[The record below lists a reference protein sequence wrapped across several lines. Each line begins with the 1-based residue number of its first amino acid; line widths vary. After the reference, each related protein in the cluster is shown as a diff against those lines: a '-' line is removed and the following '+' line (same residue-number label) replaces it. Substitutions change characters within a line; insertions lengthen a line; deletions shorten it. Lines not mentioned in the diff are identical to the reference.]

1 MRITRVMVPLA
12 AAILLAGCASQ
23 SPYGGQNGG
32 GQTQRSKTGTGAGIG
47 ALVGAAAGALSG
59 DGSTSRRDRGLIGAA
74 VGAAAGAGVGA
85 YMDRQENQL
94 REGLQGSRIEVDRR
108 GDDIVLNMPS
118 SVTFGF
124 DSADLTSDARN
135 ALNEVSNVLSQ
146 YTDTRVNIAGHTD
159 STGDANYNQKLS
171 ERRAQSVGNYL
182 SRNSVSSSRLNTMG
196 YGESQP
202 VASNNNDAGRAQNRR
217 VEITLTPTDNA
228 GNQGQGQQGQR
239 QGQRQEQPRGQ
250 RRY

>member
-1 MRITRVMVPLA
+1 MRMTRVMVPLA
-12 AAILLAGCASQ
+12 AAILLAGCAAQ

-32 GQTQRSKTGTGAGIG
+32 GQTQRSKTGVSTGIG
-47 ALVGAAAGALSG
+47 AVVGAAAGALSG
-59 DGSTSRRDRGLIGAA
+59 DGSTSRRDRALIGAA

-124 DSADLTSDARN
+124 DSTQLTSQAQS
-135 ALNEVSNVLSQ
+135 ALNEVSNVLRQ
-146 YTDTRVNIAGHTD
+146 YTDTRVNIAGYTD
-159 STGDANYNQKLS
+159 STGDANYNQRLS

-182 SRNSVSSSRLNTMG
+182 GQNGVSSSRLNPVG
-196 YGESQP
+196 YGENQP
-202 VASNNNDAGRAQNRR
+202 VASNNSDAGRAKNRR
-217 VEITLTPTDNA
+217 VEITLTPTENA
-228 GNQGQGQQGQR
+228 GSDQGQVQGQ
-239 QGQRQEQPRGQ
+239 PR
-250 RRY
+250 Y